1 MAPTPK
7 KTYPVRPGHR
17 YPVGASVRGEDIN
30 FCVFSR
36 HATRLWLQL
45 YDHPES
51 TTPFQTIELV
61 PEINRTFFFWH
72 VCVVGLSEQ
81 PALAYTWQ
89 ADGPDDPGQGHRFDP
104 TIELLDPWAR
114 MVTDSLWQRPYHK
127 GFKSRQVSPSMRGLA
142 VNGDN
147 KFDWQ
152 GDTPLNKPCN
162 EEIIYELHVRG
173 FTRHESSGVKQ
184 PGTFAGLIEKIPYLR
199 DLGINVVELMPIMA
213 FDEQDLP
220 DKTRNLGLKNYWGY
234 ATHSFFSPHPGYCVR
249 PLAGTH
255 RRELC
260 ELIRELHRAGISV
273 ILDVAFNHTAEG
285 GKDGPIINFKG
296 LLNRIFYHLEEQD
309 LSQYKNFS
317 GCGNTV
323 NCNHPLV
330 ARFILECLEYWVREF
345 HIDGFRFDLASILAR
360 GEDGRPMRHAPV
372 VWNIEFSDILAH
384 TRLVAEAWDAGGLYQ
399 VGGFPGYR
407 WAEWNGR
414 YRDLVRQFVRGDK
427 GLIAEFATRLTG
439 SSDLYQAAGRR
450 PTNSVNFVTCH
461 DGFTL
466 YDLVSYNEKHNLAN
480 GERNRD
486 GESHNYSW
494 NCGVEGDTDDPKI
507 LALRRQQAKN
517 FMAILLLSQG
527 VPMLLAGDEVL
538 RTQKGNNNCYCQ
550 DNELSWFDWNLVEK
564 NADMLHFTKE
574 MIRLRK
580 RHSALRRTSFLS
592 GEILPVSGLP
602 DIRWHGRELDKPAWH
617 DPEARLLA
625 CTLSRQEPDQAD
637 LHMIFNMDKTGH
649 TLPLPKIPGR
659 IWFLAVNTG
668 AQPPKDILPPDKQYP
683 LAGATIR
690 VAPRSV
696 LVLESRSPA
705 NS

>member
-1 MAPTPK
+1 MASTR
-7 KTYPVRPGHR
+7 KTMPYPVTPGHR
-17 YPVGASVRGEDIN
+17 YPVGASVQGGDIN

-61 PEINRTFFFWH
+61 PEVNRTFFFWH
-72 VCVVGLSEQ
+72 VCVRGVAEQ
-81 PALAYTWQ
+81 KNLAYTWR
-89 ADGPDDPGQGHRFDP
+89 AHGPDSPRQGHRFNP
-104 TIELLDPWAR
+104 EIELLDPWAR
-114 MVTDSLWQRPYHK
+114 AITDTLWQRPYNK
-127 GFKSRQVSPSMRGLA
+127 GPKSRQQGPSMRG
-142 VNGDN
+142 VTVSDNGY
-147 KFDWQ
+147 DWQ
-152 GDTPLNKPCN
+152 GDTVLSRPCN

-173 FTRHESSGVKQ
+173 FTRHESAGVRQ

-199 DLGINVVELMPIMA
+199 ALGINVVELMPIMA

-220 DKTRNLGLKNYWGY
+220 DRARDLGLKNYWGY
-234 ATHSFFSPHPGYCVR
+234 ATHSFFSPHPGYCVN
-249 PLAGTH
+249 PLTGGH
-255 RRELC
+255 RDELRD
-260 ELIRELHRAGISV
+260 LIRALHRAGISV

-285 GKDGPIINFKG
+285 GVDGPTINFKG
-296 LLNRIFYHLEEQD
+296 LLNRIFYHLEEND
-309 LSQYKNFS
+309 PSQYKNFS

-330 ARFILECLEYWVREF
+330 ARFIVECLEYWVREF

-360 GEDGRPMRHAPV
+360 GEDGLPMRHAPV

-384 TRLVAEAWDAGGLYQ
+384 SRLVAEAWDAGGLYQ

-450 PTNSVNFVTCH
+450 PSNSINFVTCH

-466 YDLVSYNEKHNLAN
+466 YDLVSYNHKHNQAN
-480 GERNRD
+480 GEDNRD
-486 GESHNYSW
+486 GESNNYSW
-494 NCGVEGDTDDPKI
+494 NCGVEGPTKDSQI
-507 LALRRQQAKN
+507 LALRRRLVKN

-538 RTQKGNNNCYCQ
+538 RTQQGNNNCYCQ
-550 DNELSWFDWNLVEK
+550 DNELSWFDWDLIKK
-564 NADMLHFTKE
+564 NADMLRFTRE

-580 RHSALRRTSFLS
+580 RHPALRRATFLT
-592 GEILPVSGLP
+592 GKIQPVSGLP

-625 CTLSRQEPDQAD
+625 CTLSRTEPAEPD
-637 LHMIFNMDKTGH
+637 LHMIFNMDETGH
-649 TLPLPKIPGR
+649 TLPLPDIPGR
-659 IWFLAVNTG
+659 TWFVAVDTG
-668 AQPPKDILPPDKQYP
+668 ATPPDDILEPERQHP
-683 LAGATIR
+683 LAGTTLRA
-690 VAPRSV
+690 AARSV
-696 LVLESRSPA
+696 VVLEARPTTP
-705 NS
+705 